1 LGIYDGGE
9 LLMTLEEPLVVMVIR
24 VRIDS
29 KAFKPF
35 NIAEHLHYEHRVY
48 APYPIKIIK
57 MLENVGMI
65 LF

>member
-1 LGIYDGGE
+1 
-9 LLMTLEEPLVVMVIR
+9 MTLEEPLVVMVIR